1 MAPPALPLPT
11 RLAYGVGALAE
22 GTKNGAFEFFLF
34 FYYTQV
40 LGLSGTLA
48 GAAMMIALLVD
59 AVADPLV
66 GSLSDS
72 TRSRLGR
79 RHPYL
84 YAAALPMAAGFAL
97 LFAPPPGL
105 GQLGLF
111 AWLTGFALLVRFAM
125 TLYFVPHMA
134 LGAELSDDYGER
146 TSIVAVRA
154 FFGLLGG
161 IGAPILGLAI
171 WFRSTPDHPAGQ
183 LDAAGYPGFGG
194 VLAIGMAAAIWA
206 SALGTHHRIPLLVR
220 PAAAPE
226 PFGAG
231 RLVRE
236 VRAAL
241 ASPSFRALF
250 SGVVVFFVMRGVQT
264 SLGLHMGTYFWRIT
278 SAELLELT
286 IGSAAGVVVGLP
298 VWTFAARRLDKKP
311 TFLIGAAGFSA
322 WVLLPPCLQIAGAWP
337 AHGSPAYLPSLVA
350 ASALAAFFAAAALV
364 TAGSMMADVADEHE
378 LATGRRQ
385 EGLLFGAQSLAAK
398 SASGIGHQIA
408 GLGLDAI
415 AFPAG
420 AAMDAVGPPQVLGL
434 GLLAGPGV
442 GLLAVVAIA
451 LLAGYRLDRTRHAAI
466 AHALDER
473 RGAAPLASAGAPEV
487 SAAGSVRAP
496 P

>member
-194 VLAIGMAAAIWA
+194 C
-206 SALGTHHRIPLLVR
+206 SR
-220 PAAAPE
+220 
-226 PFGAG
+226 
-231 RLVRE
+231 
-236 VRAAL
+236 
-241 ASPSFRALF
+241 
-250 SGVVVFFVMRGVQT
+250 
-264 SLGLHMGTYFWRIT
+264 
-278 SAELLELT
+278 
-286 IGSAAGVVVGLP
+286 
-298 VWTFAARRLDKKP
+298 
-311 TFLIGAAGFSA
+311 SA
-322 WVLLPPCLQIAGAWP
+322 WRRRSGPPRSVPITGSRCSCARPLRPSPLARGGSCARCEP
-337 AHGSPAYLPSLVA
+337 PSRAPRSARSSPAWWS
-350 ASALAAFFAAAALV
+350 S
-364 TAGSMMADVADEHE
+364 S
-378 LATGRRQ
+378 
-385 EGLLFGAQSLAAK
+385 
-398 SASGIGHQIA
+398 
-408 GLGLDAI
+408 
-415 AFPAG
+415 
-420 AAMDAVGPPQVLGL
+420 
-434 GLLAGPGV
+434 
-442 GLLAVVAIA
+442 
-451 LLAGYRLDRTRHAAI
+451 
-466 AHALDER
+466 
-473 RGAAPLASAGAPEV
+473 
-487 SAAGSVRAP
+487 
-496 P
+496 